1 MTALLGL
8 VGSGDAESS
17 CEWTPAGWRGEQNSS
32 GGVGGRGSLVV
43 YLGLPSL
50 LPGMV
55 SYCHVLEEAVPERR
69 ICVVV
74 RSDRSGGGV
83 GMGGEGGGREE
94 SSEVRMF
101 VGSVSE

>member
-74 RSDRSGGGV
+74 RSDRSGGGQW
-83 GMGGEGGGREE
+83 GWEGRVEAERRALKYVCLLGQ
-94 SSEVRMF
+94 
-101 VGSVSE
+101 